1 MTHDLGAEGFST
13 VRALVGN
20 AEQRALQGI
29 PGSHRYGRL
38 DADRIAAL
46 KTATPEVLCAAAA
59 GDALLMRPLLLHASS
74 KSMSVRRQR
83 ILHIEYC
90 SDSMPAGMAWHEAG

>member
-1 MTHDLGAEGFST
+1 MTHDLEAEGFVG
-13 VRALVGN
+13 VRSLVR
-20 AEQRALQGI
+20 EPDRRALQVI

-46 KTATPEVLCAAAA
+46 KTATPEVLCAAA
-59 GDALLMRPLLLHASS
+59 GDALLLRPLLLHASS
-74 KSMSVRRQR
+74 KSMSVRRRR

-90 SDSMPAGMAWHEAG
+90 SDSMPAGMAWHEAA

>member
-1 MTHDLGAEGFST
+1 MTHDLEAEGFVG
-13 VRALVGN
+13 VRSLVR
-20 AEQRALQGI
+20 EPDRRALQVI

-46 KTATPEVLCAAAA
+46 KTATPEVLCAPAA

-74 KSMSVRRQR
+74 KSMSGRRRR

-90 SDSMPAGMAWHEAG
+90 SDSLPAGMAWHEAA